1 MCIKWNGWEY
11 IGQASFKVSISVTLF
26 DTSIAVIEKDPKHKF
41 LLWLSLYEFFCTCFG
56 LVIHVLIS
64 TDAYVSHSAQAGR
77 QVSVGFHVFRSIV

>member
-26 DTSIAVIEKDPKHKF
+26 DTSIAII
-41 LLWLSLYEFFCTCFG
+41 FCTCFG
-56 LVIHVLIS
+56 LIHVLIS